1 MRCFPWMGVN
11 FFLKDGLKV
20 DSSSLQ
26 LLQNFT
32 NLSMV
37 TKPIYG
43 LFSDSVYI
51 ASQHRIPYIA
61 IGSFLQAVSWIA
73 IAIPSSNIS
82 FFKIILYLLLGNV
95 GASIVEVASDAIV
108 AETRKQPSASSKNSQ
123 MSLSGE
129 LQFFVWIASS
139 IGRVLRNMLSG
150 VAVDRFSPQAM
161 FFWFGIILVM
171 QFFITV
177 LIRESSLNLPKSPSN
192 VRIKRQLSELLV
204 ASRKPE
210 IAHSITWFA
219 LSYAIIPALTDTMFF
234 YQMQHLEIDSSVLG
248 VSKVFGQVAMLL
260 WGVVYN

>member
-1 MRCFPWMGVN
+1 MRVN
-11 FFLKDGLKV
+11 FFLKDGLKM
-20 DSSSLQ
+20 DSSTLQ
-26 LLQNFT
+26 LLQNST

-37 TKPIYG
+37 AKPIYG

-108 AETRKQPSASSKNSQ
+108 AETRKQPNASSKNSQ
-123 MSLSGE
+123 MSSSGG
-129 LQFFVWIASS
+129 LQSFVWIASS
-139 IGRVLRNMLSG
+139 IGRVLGNMLSA

-161 FFWFGIILVM
+161 FGVMLAM

-192 VRIKRQLSELLV
+192 VGIKRQLSELLV
-204 ASRKPE
+204 ALRKPE
-210 IAHSITWFA
+210 IAHSIT
-219 LSYAIIPALTDTMFF
+219 
-234 YQMQHLEIDSSVLG
+234 
-248 VSKVFGQVAMLL
+248 
-260 WGVVYN
+260 